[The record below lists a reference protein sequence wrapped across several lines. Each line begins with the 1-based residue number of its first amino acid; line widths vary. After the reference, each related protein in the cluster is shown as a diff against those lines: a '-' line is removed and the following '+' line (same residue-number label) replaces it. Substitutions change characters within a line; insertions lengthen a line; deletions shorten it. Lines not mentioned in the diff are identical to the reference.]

1 MHGWGMWG
9 RAVEQQLV
17 IIQEDNGF
25 HLYGDYEQLI
35 KVGQID
41 KLKRPMTLTQFLNN
55 TTLLTTFSQMTLLQI
70 NSPIESDCFWTIV
83 SENKELKLV
92 HLPEM

>member
-1 MHGWGMWG
+1 MGG

-35 KVGQID
+35 KVRQID
-41 KLKRPMTLTQFLNN
+41 KLKM
-55 TTLLTTFSQMTLLQI
+55 I
-70 NSPIESDCFWTIV
+70 
-83 SENKELKLV
+83 
-92 HLPEM
+92 